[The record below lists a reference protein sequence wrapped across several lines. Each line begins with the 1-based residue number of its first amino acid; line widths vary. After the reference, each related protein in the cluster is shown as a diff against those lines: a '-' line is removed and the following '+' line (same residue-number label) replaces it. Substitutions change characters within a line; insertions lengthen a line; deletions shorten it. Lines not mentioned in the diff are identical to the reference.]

1 MKICILQS
9 SYENSNAP
17 FASLDPYCE
26 PQFYYKNVQHNHT
39 FETALISKAKAAQQI
54 RDLAREGFDVFIN
67 LCDGAFDEDR
77 AGKEVVQLLEFYNQA
92 YTGGDI
98 NFYEPSK
105 ELMKM
110 IAYYYGVKTPAF
122 IFAYN
127 ENDVEEAVSNLR
139 FPMIVKHYNGYS
151 SVGMTRDS
159 RCTTPEQLRT
169 QATKMIKEYGG
180 ALIEEF
186 VEGREFTVLVAENPD
201 EPTNPI
207 AFVPV
212 ECKFANGETFKHFD
226 LKWKE
231 YNNIKWVRCTD
242 DALAEKMKELS
253 KKVFVGLGGVGYGRT
268 DIRVDANGEP
278 YFLEINPN
286 CGIFYPAP
294 PDDPDALGSA
304 DFILKNDPIGHVG
317 FIEHIMKCAIAR
329 LKKKIKNVEVRF
341 KPSTGYALFANTDIK
356 QGEVVI
362 QFEEKAQN
370 LVTKQHVE
378 KTWKDPLMKK
388 WFDQYAFPF
397 TDSVFGM
404 WSEDPTQWRQIN
416 HACDPNSWLDGLDIV
431 ARKDIP
437 KNSQITIDY
446 ATFCATNMEEFK
458 CSCGA
463 SKCRG
468 TIKTTDYLL
477 PELETM
483 YEGHLSDFVL
493 TKRKQLL
500 ADSKH

>member
-17 FASLDPYCE
+17 FANLDPYCE

-39 FETALISKAKAAQQI
+39 FATALISKARAPQQI

-92 YTGGDI
+92 FTGADF

-127 ENDVEEAVSNLR
+127 DADIEEAINNLR
-139 FPMIVKHYNGYS
+139 YPMIVKHYNGYS

-169 QATKMIKEYGG
+169 QASKMIKEYGG

-186 VEGREFTVLVAENPD
+186 IEGREFTVLVAENSDDPS
-201 EPTNPI
+201 NPI

-212 ECKFANGETFKHFD
+212 ECKFNNGETFKHFD

-231 YNNIKWVRCTD
+231 YNNIKWVKCND
-242 DALAEKMKELS
+242 DALAERMKELS
-253 KKVFVGLGGVGYGRT
+253 KKVFVGLGGAGYGRT

-294 PDDPDALGSA
+294 PEDPEALGSA
-304 DFILKNDPIGHVG
+304 DFILLNDPLGHVG

-329 LKKKIKNVEVRF
+329 QKKRIKKVDVRF
-341 KPSTGYALFANTDIK
+341 KPSTGYALFANQDIK
-356 QGEVVI
+356 QGEIVV
-362 QFEEKAQN
+362 QYEEKAHN
-370 LVTKQHVE
+370 LVTKEWVNKQW
-378 KTWKDPLMKK
+378 TNPLMKK
-388 WFDQYAFPF
+388 WFDMYAYPF

-404 WSEDPTQWRQIN
+404 WSEDPQQWRQIN
-416 HACDPNSWLDGLDIV
+416 HSCDPNAWLDGLNIV
-431 ARKDIP
+431 ARTDIP
-437 KNSQITIDY
+437 KNAQITVDY
-446 ATFCATNMEEFK
+446 ATFCASNMEEFK
-458 CSCGA
+458 CACGA
-463 SKCRG
+463 ARCR
-468 TIKTTDYLL
+468 KTVKPSDYLL
-477 PELETM
+477 PEIGTL
-483 YEGHLSDFVL
+483 YDGHLSDYVL

-500 ADSKH
+500 ADSKN